1 MAQSMCARGN
11 LPIQMTSRVPSLIIV
26 CSVGHWFSDSAPL
39 GVKAYCSKPTA
50 EKTSANLD
58 TGIASPLVL
67 DQLSVACN
75 SNIFRSQCATHR
87 SRVTTSF
94 GFASMKVLMGLR

>member
-1 MAQSMCARGN
+1 
-11 LPIQMTSRVPSLIIV
+11 MTSRVPSLIIV
-26 CSVGHWFSDSAPL
+26 CSVGHWSSDSAPL

-67 DQLSVACN
+67 AQLSVARN
-75 SNIFRSQCATHR
+75 SNIFRS
-87 SRVTTSF
+87 
-94 GFASMKVLMGLR
+94 